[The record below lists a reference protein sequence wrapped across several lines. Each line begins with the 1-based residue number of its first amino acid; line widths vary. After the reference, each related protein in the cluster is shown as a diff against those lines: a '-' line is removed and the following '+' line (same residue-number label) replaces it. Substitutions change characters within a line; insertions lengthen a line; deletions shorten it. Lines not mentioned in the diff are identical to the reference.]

1 MKIREYITK
10 IGENKKVEDMKK
22 LGDMLAE
29 IIYDMKESHNELY
42 EDYKM
47 ELYEM
52 AYGKVITKEIADEWV
67 NSMKPFGK
75 KWTIE
80 ETTSAMKSL
89 GYNFKDIDFYVVAN
103 MMYND
108 YYELVKENET
118 LALKMAYSWLK
129 DEDAIQEKLYCYWKN
144 IVKK

>member
-1 MKIREYITK
+1 MKVREYITK

-29 IIYDMKESHNELY
+29 IIYDMKESHHELY

-47 ELYEM
+47 DLYEM
-52 AYGKVITKEIADEWV
+52 AYGKIITREIADKWIET
-67 NSMKPFGK
+67 MKPFGK

-89 GYNFKDIDFYVVAN
+89 GSNFRDIDFYVVAN

-108 YYELVKENET
+108 YYNLVKDDET
-118 LALKMAYSWLK
+118 LALKLAHDWLD
-129 DEDAIQEKLYCYWKN
+129 DEDAIKEKLYCYWKN